1 MACKRSL
8 RWVSQFRRRLR
19 VDEKSTFKLSARL
32 VRARGQVLDQV
43 FNEDKIATKIV
54 AEEWVG
60 QLKEPVSKKF
70 WCKSLLIK
78 RRKKCAREVL

>member
-54 AEEWVG
+54 AEE
-60 QLKEPVSKKF
+60 
-70 WCKSLLIK
+70 
-78 RRKKCAREVL
+78 

>member
-8 RWVSQFRRRLR
+8 RWVSQFRRGLR

-32 VRARGQVLDQV
+32 VRALGQVLDQV

-54 AEEWVG
+54 A
-60 QLKEPVSKKF
+60 
-70 WCKSLLIK
+70 
-78 RRKKCAREVL
+78 